1 MMAHA
6 VIQALAVVSFAAWA
20 SLSTLVILRVI
31 DTILPLRAGKKHEWI
46 ILLLIAKPDEKIH
59 CRA

>member
-1 MMAHA
+1 MAYA

-31 DTILPLRAGKKHEWI
+31 DTILPLRAGHYHKEI
-46 ILLLIAKPDEKIH
+46 S
-59 CRA
+59 

>member
-6 VIQALAVVSFAAWA
+6 VIQTIAVVSFAAWA

-31 DTILPLRAGKKHEWI
+31 DTILPLRAGLKHRKI
-46 ILLLIAKPDEKIH
+46 IMDFILVYCQA
-59 CRA
+59 R

>member
-31 DTILPLRAGKKHEWI
+31 DTILPLRAGHKHC
-46 ILLLIAKPDEKIH
+46 LLPSQMRKYIAVLET
-59 CRA
+59 